1 MNKYSTLTI
10 EGTKVGISQVNTMDI
25 EGFMPLNSCSGGCG
39 CKGHDEKAHKKDSN
53 HKCCHDKYSDDHK
66 HEGCNCGHK

>member
-1 MNKYSTLTI
+1 
-10 EGTKVGISQVNTMDI
+10 MDN

-66 HEGCNCGHK
+66 HEECNCGHK